1 VAQDFTVNVD
11 FAVLRDAA
19 GKPKTVL
26 AWGDP
31 VRMVKRDDER
41 IEVETVDFVESGGG
55 LQAVPTSGFL
65 KRRIR
70 IHGKDREVALPAA
83 QVQVLRVSFVD
94 VQQGDATLI
103 QTPKGRLITIDGGES
118 KLFARFLASRLRGSS
133 AQHRQEIDAMVVT
146 HGDADHF
153 SGLPEILASET
164 NKDPDKRL
172 FAHPRRV
179 FHNGL
184 VKRPVKVPR
193 LERLG
198 ATVKAGEDT
207 VITGLEED
215 LLAVP
220 DNEMNDEFKAWKRAL
235 EAWQA
240 SGGPIEIRRLA
251 KGDDDAFDFLAD
263 EQLGVEV
270 LGPIERTVKGKPGL
284 EFLRGPKGDDP
295 MAHLGFEPGSLSD
308 SHTINGHSIVLRL
321 TFGHY
326 RMLFAGDLNN
336 AVESALVADPA
347 VDLEAEVFKVPH
359 HGSHEFETPFLK
371 ATSPLVSVVSS
382 GDERELTE
390 HIHPRATLMNALGR
404 CSRDDTSLVFVTELA
419 AFFKLMGQS
428 VTTPPKGRGRPY
440 FGFSRSAFGC
450 VRVRTDGEHML
461 VFTDSGKRDF
471 HEAYAYDATA
481 PGVTARAELRK
492 G

>member
-1 VAQDFTVNVD
+1 VTQAFTVNVD
-11 FAVLRDAA
+11 FAVLRDAG

-31 VRMVKRDDER
+31 VQVVDRDDER
-41 IEVETVDFVESGGG
+41 IAVETVDFVESGGG
-55 LQAVPTSGFL
+55 LEAVPTNGFL
-65 KRRIR
+65 KRRL
-70 IHGKDREVALPAA
+70 KDREVALPAA
-83 QVQVLRVSFVD
+83 KVRVLRVSFVD

-103 QTPKGRLITIDGGES
+103 QTPKGRVITIDGGES

-133 AQHRQEIDAMVVT
+133 AAHRQEIDAMVVS

-153 SGLPEILASET
+153 AGLPEILESET
-164 NKDPDKRL
+164 NPDPGKRL
-172 FAHPRRV
+172 FIHPQRV

-184 VKRPVKVPR
+184 VKRPLKVPM

-198 ATVKAGEDT
+198 ATVKPARQDP
-207 VITGLEED
+207 VINGLEDD

-220 DNEMNDEFKAWKRAL
+220 DSEMNRDFLAWKRAL
-235 EAWQA
+235 AAWKP
-240 SGGPIEIRRLA
+240 GEIRRLA
-251 KGDDDAFDFLAD
+251 KGDDDAFGFLAD
-263 EQLGVEV
+263 EEIGVEV
-270 LGPIERTVKGKPGL
+270 LGPIETPAGGKPGL
-284 EFLRGPKGDDP
+284 RFLRGPKGDDP

-336 AVESALVADPA
+336 AVEQALVADPK

-359 HGSHEFETPFLK
+359 HGSHEFETPFVQ
-371 ATSPLVSVVSS
+371 AAAPLISIVSS

-404 CSRDDTSLVFVTELA
+404 CSRDDTSLIFVTELA

-428 VTTPPKGRGRPY
+428 VTTPPKGKGRPY

-492 G
+492 A